1 MREMEGKKH
10 VKSLEVIVFFRTF
23 AAFFKKRKGNDMQI
37 NIDEFN
43 ALSDKRQE
51 MSEEIGA
58 LRSKLQRAEEE
69 ILMLKEVK
77 VEQDRI
83 VEELKQEL
91 EKKET
96 RIMELTDIIA
106 KSTQNVNVNVFA
118 VITDKNMFP
127 LAFEKFDRTF
137 HCLPEDLQVA
147 TAGVVMKSLPTEL
160 PPEARVKV
168 EAVTEIKR
176 LKSDPKVEM
185 NFGADSSAEI
195 HNY

>member
-1 MREMEGKKH
+1 
-10 VKSLEVIVFFRTF
+10 
-23 AAFFKKRKGNDMQI
+23 MQI

-43 ALSDKRQE
+43 ALIDKRLE
-51 MSEEIGA
+51 MSEEICA

-83 VEELKQEL
+83 VEELKLKL
-91 EKKET
+91 EQKEA

-127 LAFEKFDRTF
+127 LALEKFDRTF

-160 PPEARVKV
+160 PPGEAWL
-168 EAVTEIKR
+168 EICSK
-176 LKSDPKVEM
+176 
-185 NFGADSSAEI
+185 FADENNVPLREWIEEKPSFLFSKKFQ
-195 HNY
+195 

>member
-1 MREMEGKKH
+1 
-10 VKSLEVIVFFRTF
+10 
-23 AAFFKKRKGNDMQI
+23 MQI

-43 ALSDKRQE
+43 ALIDKRLE
-51 MSEEIGA
+51 MSEEICA

-69 ILMLKEVK
+69 ILMLKEDK

-91 EKKET
+91 EKKEA

-118 VITDKNMFP
+118 VITDKNMLP
-127 LAFEKFDRTF
+127 LALEKFDRTF
-137 HCLPEDLQVA
+137 HGLPEDLQVA

-160 PPEARVKV
+160 PPGEAWL
-168 EAVTEIKR
+168 EICSK
-176 LKSDPKVEM
+176 
-185 NFGADSSAEI
+185 FADENNVPLREWIEEKPSFLFSKKI
-195 HNY
+195 Q

>member
-1 MREMEGKKH
+1 
-10 VKSLEVIVFFRTF
+10 
-23 AAFFKKRKGNDMQI
+23 MQI

-91 EKKET
+91 KLKLEQKEA

-127 LAFEKFDRTF
+127 LALEKFDRTF
-137 HCLPEDLQVA
+137 HGLPEDLQVA

-160 PPEARVKV
+160 PPGEAWL
-168 EAVTEIKR
+168 EICCK
-176 LKSDPKVEM
+176 
-185 NFGADSSAEI
+185 FADENNVPLREWIEEKPSFLFSKKI
-195 HNY
+195 QRIISLIF

>member
-1 MREMEGKKH
+1 M
-10 VKSLEVIVFFRTF
+10 EVIVFFVSSQRF
-23 AAFFKKRKGNDMQI
+23 SIKRKGNDMQI

-91 EKKET
+91 KQKLEKKEA

-106 KSTQNVNVNVFA
+106 KSTQNVNVFA

-127 LAFEKFDRTF
+127 LALEKFDRTF
-137 HCLPEDLQVA
+137 YGLPEDLQVA

-160 PPEARVKV
+160 PPGEDRGQ
-168 EAVTEIKR
+168 VTV
-176 LKSDPKVEM
+176 LS
-185 NFGADSSAEI
+185 
-195 HNY
+195 

>member
-1 MREMEGKKH
+1 
-10 VKSLEVIVFFRTF
+10 
-23 AAFFKKRKGNDMQI
+23 MQI

-43 ALSDKRQE
+43 ALIDKRLE
-51 MSEEIGA
+51 MSEEICA

-91 EKKET
+91 EKKEA

-106 KSTQNVNVNVFA
+106 KSTQNVNVFA
-118 VITDKNMFP
+118 VITDKNMLP
-127 LAFEKFDRTF
+127 LALEKFDRTF

>member
-1 MREMEGKKH
+1 
-10 VKSLEVIVFFRTF
+10 
-23 AAFFKKRKGNDMQI
+23 MQI

-43 ALSDKRQE
+43 ALIDKRLE
-51 MSEEIGA
+51 MSEEICA

-91 EKKET
+91 KQKLEKKEA

-106 KSTQNVNVNVFA
+106 KSTQNVNVFA
-118 VITDKNMFP
+118 VITDKNMLP
-127 LAFEKFDRTF
+127 LALEKFDRTF
-137 HCLPEDLQVA
+137 HGLPEDLQVA

>member
-1 MREMEGKKH
+1 M
-10 VKSLEVIVFFRTF
+10 FFFVSSQRF
-23 AAFFKKRKGNDMQI
+23 SIKRKGNDMQI

-43 ALSDKRQE
+43 ALIDKRLE
-51 MSEEIGA
+51 MSEEICA

-83 VEELKQEL
+83 VEELKQKL
-91 EKKET
+91 EKKEA

-127 LAFEKFDRTF
+127 LALEKFDRTF
-137 HCLPEDLQVA
+137 HGLPEDLQVA

-160 PPEARVKV
+160 PPGEDRGQVTVPHKNIISNVTKNEEAGHGPV
-168 EAVTEIKR
+168 
-176 LKSDPKVEM
+176 PCP
-185 NFGADSSAEI
+185 SAET
-195 HNY
+195 

>member
-1 MREMEGKKH
+1 
-10 VKSLEVIVFFRTF
+10 
-23 AAFFKKRKGNDMQI
+23 MQI

-51 MSEEIGA
+51 MSEEICA

-91 EKKET
+91 KQKLEKKEA

-127 LAFEKFDRTF
+127 LALEKFDRTF
-137 HCLPEDLQVA
+137 HGLPEDLQLA

-160 PPEARVKV
+160 PPGEAWL
-168 EAVTEIKR
+168 EICCK
-176 LKSDPKVEM
+176 
-185 NFGADSSAEI
+185 FADENNVPLREWIEEKPSFLFSKKI
-195 HNY
+195 Q

>member
-1 MREMEGKKH
+1 
-10 VKSLEVIVFFRTF
+10 
-23 AAFFKKRKGNDMQI
+23 MQI

-43 ALSDKRQE
+43 ALIDKRLE
-51 MSEEIGA
+51 MSEEICA

-91 EKKET
+91 EKKEA

-106 KSTQNVNVNVFA
+106 KSTQNVNVFA

-127 LAFEKFDRTF
+127 LALEKFDRTF
-137 HCLPEDLQVA
+137 HGLPEDLQVA

>member
-1 MREMEGKKH
+1 
-10 VKSLEVIVFFRTF
+10 
-23 AAFFKKRKGNDMQI
+23 MQI

-43 ALSDKRQE
+43 ALSDKRQK

-69 ILMLKEVK
+69 ILKLKEVK

-91 EKKET
+91 KQKLEKKEA
-96 RIMELTDIIA
+96 RIMELTDISA
-106 KSTQNVNVNVFA
+106 KSTQNVNVFA

-127 LAFEKFDRTF
+127 LALEKFDRTF
-137 HCLPEDLQVA
+137 HGLPEDLQVA

-160 PPEARVKV
+160 PPGEDRGQ
-168 EAVTEIKR
+168 VTV
-176 LKSDPKVEM
+176 LS
-185 NFGADSSAEI
+185 
-195 HNY
+195 

>member
-1 MREMEGKKH
+1 
-10 VKSLEVIVFFRTF
+10 
-23 AAFFKKRKGNDMQI
+23 MQI

-91 EKKET
+91 KQKLEKKEA

-106 KSTQNVNVNVFA
+106 KSTQNVNVFA
-118 VITDKNMFP
+118 VITDKNMLP
-127 LAFEKFDRTF
+127 LALEKFDRTF
-137 HCLPEDLQVA
+137 HGLPEDLQVA

-160 PPEARVKV
+160 PPGEDRGQVMK
-168 EAVTEIKR
+168 
-176 LKSDPKVEM
+176 
-185 NFGADSSAEI
+185 
-195 HNY
+195 

>member
-1 MREMEGKKH
+1 
-10 VKSLEVIVFFRTF
+10 
-23 AAFFKKRKGNDMQI
+23 MQI

-43 ALSDKRQE
+43 ALIDKRLE
-51 MSEEIGA
+51 MSEEICA

-69 ILMLKEVK
+69 ILKLKEVK

-83 VEELKQEL
+83 VEELKQKL
-91 EKKET
+91 EKKEA

-127 LAFEKFDRTF
+127 LALEKFDRTF
-137 HCLPEDLQVA
+137 HGLPEDLQVA

-160 PPEARVKV
+160 PPGEAWL
-168 EAVTEIKR
+168 EICCK
-176 LKSDPKVEM
+176 
-185 NFGADSSAEI
+185 FADENNVPLREWIEEKPSFLFSKKI
-195 HNY
+195 Q

>member
-1 MREMEGKKH
+1 MDEEKNN

-23 AAFFKKRKGNDMQI
+23 AAFFKKRKGIDMQI

-83 VEELKQEL
+83 VEELKQKL
-91 EKKET
+91 EKKES

-106 KSTQNVNVNVFA
+106 KSTQNVNVNIFA
-118 VITDKNMFP
+118 VITDQNMFP
-127 LAFEKFDRTF
+127 LAIEKFDKTF
-137 HCLPEDLQVA
+137 HGLPEDLQVA

-168 EAVTEIKR
+168 EAVTEIKKR
-176 LKSDPKVEM
+176 ESDPKVEM
-185 NFGADSSAEI
+185 NFGADSRAEI

>member
-1 MREMEGKKH
+1 
-10 VKSLEVIVFFRTF
+10 
-23 AAFFKKRKGNDMQI
+23 MQI

-69 ILMLKEVK
+69 ILKLKEVK

-83 VEELKQEL
+83 VEELKLKL
-91 EKKET
+91 EQKEA

-106 KSTQNVNVNVFA
+106 KLTQNVNVNVFA
-118 VITDKNMFP
+118 VITDKNMLP
-127 LAFEKFDRTF
+127 LALEKFDRTF
-137 HCLPEDLQVA
+137 HGLPEDLQLA

-160 PPEARVKV
+160 PPGEDRGH
-168 EAVTEIKR
+168 VTVPQEYSKI
-176 LKSDPKVEM
+176 
-185 NFGADSSAEI
+185 
-195 HNY
+195 

>member
-1 MREMEGKKH
+1 M
-10 VKSLEVIVFFRTF
+10 L
-23 AAFFKKRKGNDMQI
+23 I

-43 ALSDKRQE
+43 ALIDKRLE
-51 MSEEIGA
+51 MSEEICA

-91 EKKET
+91 KQKLEKKEA

-106 KSTQNVNVNVFA
+106 KSTQNVNVFA

-127 LAFEKFDRTF
+127 LALEKFDRTF
-137 HCLPEDLQVA
+137 HGLPEDLQLA

-160 PPEARVKV
+160 PPGEAWL
-168 EAVTEIKR
+168 EICSK
-176 LKSDPKVEM
+176 
-185 NFGADSSAEI
+185 FADE
-195 HNY
+195 NNVPLRE

>member
-1 MREMEGKKH
+1 
-10 VKSLEVIVFFRTF
+10 
-23 AAFFKKRKGNDMQI
+23 MQI

-43 ALSDKRQE
+43 ALIDKRLE
-51 MSEEIGA
+51 MSEEICA

-91 EKKET
+91 KQELEKKEA

-106 KSTQNVNVNVFA
+106 KSTQNVNVFA

-127 LAFEKFDRTF
+127 LALEKFDRTF
-137 HCLPEDLQVA
+137 HGLPEDLQLA

-160 PPEARVKV
+160 PPGEDRGQ
-168 EAVTEIKR
+168 VTV
-176 LKSDPKVEM
+176 LS
-185 NFGADSSAEI
+185 
-195 HNY
+195 

>member
-1 MREMEGKKH
+1 
-10 VKSLEVIVFFRTF
+10 
-23 AAFFKKRKGNDMQI
+23 MQI

-43 ALSDKRQE
+43 ALIDKRLE
-51 MSEEIGA
+51 MSEEICA

-91 EKKET
+91 KLKLEQKEA

-106 KSTQNVNVNVFA
+106 KSTQNVNVFA
-118 VITDKNMFP
+118 VITDKNMLP
-127 LAFEKFDRTF
+127 LALEKFDRTF
-137 HCLPEDLQVA
+137 HGLPEDLQLA

-160 PPEARVKV
+160 PPGEDRGQ
-168 EAVTEIKR
+168 VTVPQEYSKI
-176 LKSDPKVEM
+176 
-185 NFGADSSAEI
+185 
-195 HNY
+195 

>member
-1 MREMEGKKH
+1 M
-10 VKSLEVIVFFRTF
+10 FFFVSSQRF
-23 AAFFKKRKGNDMQI
+23 SIKRKVNDMQI

-91 EKKET
+91 KQKLEKKEA

-106 KSTQNVNVNVFA
+106 KSTQNVNVFA

-127 LAFEKFDRTF
+127 LALEKFDRTF
-137 HCLPEDLQVA
+137 HGLPEDLQLA

-160 PPEARVKV
+160 PPGEDRGQ
-168 EAVTEIKR
+168 VTV
-176 LKSDPKVEM
+176 P
-185 NFGADSSAEI
+185 
-195 HNY
+195 

>member
-1 MREMEGKKH
+1 
-10 VKSLEVIVFFRTF
+10 
-23 AAFFKKRKGNDMQI
+23 MQI

-43 ALSDKRQE
+43 ALIDKRLE
-51 MSEEIGA
+51 MSEEICA

-91 EKKET
+91 KQKLEKKEA

-106 KSTQNVNVNVFA
+106 KSTQNVNVFA

-127 LAFEKFDRTF
+127 LALEKFDRTF
-137 HCLPEDLQVA
+137 HGLPEDLQLA

-160 PPEARVKV
+160 PPGEDRGQ
-168 EAVTEIKR
+168 VTV
-176 LKSDPKVEM
+176 LS
-185 NFGADSSAEI
+185 
-195 HNY
+195 

>member
-1 MREMEGKKH
+1 
-10 VKSLEVIVFFRTF
+10 
-23 AAFFKKRKGNDMQI
+23 MQI

-43 ALSDKRQE
+43 ALIDKRLE
-51 MSEEIGA
+51 MSEEICA

-91 EKKET
+91 EKKEAL
-96 RIMELTDIIA
+96 IMELTDIIA
-106 KSTQNVNVNVFA
+106 KSTQNVNVFA
-118 VITDKNMFP
+118 VITDKNMLP
-127 LAFEKFDRTF
+127 LALEKFDRTF
-137 HCLPEDLQVA
+137 HGLPEDLQLA

-160 PPEARVKV
+160 PPEARVMV

>member
-1 MREMEGKKH
+1 MDEEKNN
-10 VKSLEVIVFFRTF
+10 VKSLEVIVFFVSSQRF
-23 AAFFKKRKGNDMQI
+23 SIKRKGNDMQI

-83 VEELKQEL
+83 VEELKQKL
-91 EKKET
+91 EKKEA

-127 LAFEKFDRTF
+127 LALEKFDRTF
-137 HCLPEDLQVA
+137 YGLPEDLQVA

-160 PPEARVKV
+160 PPGEDRGQ
-168 EAVTEIKR
+168 VTV
-176 LKSDPKVEM
+176 LS
-185 NFGADSSAEI
+185 
-195 HNY
+195 

>member
-1 MREMEGKKH
+1 
-10 VKSLEVIVFFRTF
+10 
-23 AAFFKKRKGNDMQI
+23 MQI

-91 EKKET
+91 KQKLEKKEA

-106 KSTQNVNVNVFA
+106 KSTQNVNVFA
-118 VITDKNMFP
+118 VITDKNMLP
-127 LAFEKFDRTF
+127 LALEKFDRTF
-137 HCLPEDLQVA
+137 HCLPEDLQLA

-160 PPEARVKV
+160 PPGEDRGQDTVPQ
-168 EAVTEIKR
+168 E
-176 LKSDPKVEM
+176 
-185 NFGADSSAEI
+185 
-195 HNY
+195 

>member
-1 MREMEGKKH
+1 M
-10 VKSLEVIVFFRTF
+10 EVIVFFRTF
-23 AAFFKKRKGNDMQI
+23 AAFFKKRKGIDMQI

-43 ALSDKRQE
+43 ALIDKRLE
-51 MSEEIGA
+51 MSEEICA

-91 EKKET
+91 KQELEKKEA

-106 KSTQNVNVNVFA
+106 KSTQNVNVFA
-118 VITDKNMFP
+118 VITDKNMLP
-127 LAFEKFDRTF
+127 LALEKFDRTF
-137 HCLPEDLQVA
+137 HGLPEDLQLA

>member
-1 MREMEGKKH
+1 
-10 VKSLEVIVFFRTF
+10 
-23 AAFFKKRKGNDMQI
+23 MQI

-43 ALSDKRQE
+43 ALIDKRLE
-51 MSEEIGA
+51 MSEEICA

-83 VEELKQEL
+83 VEELKLKL
-91 EKKET
+91 EKKEA

-127 LAFEKFDRTF
+127 LALEKFDRTF
-137 HCLPEDLQVA
+137 HGLPEDLQVA

-185 NFGADSSAEI
+185 NFGADSRAEI

>member
-1 MREMEGKKH
+1 
-10 VKSLEVIVFFRTF
+10 
-23 AAFFKKRKGNDMQI
+23 MQI

-43 ALSDKRQE
+43 ALIDKRLE
-51 MSEEIGA
+51 MSEEICA

-83 VEELKQEL
+83 VEELKLKL
-91 EKKET
+91 EQKEA

-127 LAFEKFDRTF
+127 LALEKFDRTF
-137 HCLPEDLQVA
+137 HGLPEDLQVA

-160 PPEARVKV
+160 PPGEAWL
-168 EAVTEIKR
+168 EICSK
-176 LKSDPKVEM
+176 
-185 NFGADSSAEI
+185 FADENNVPLREWIEEKPSFLFSKKI
-195 HNY
+195 Q

>member
-1 MREMEGKKH
+1 
-10 VKSLEVIVFFRTF
+10 
-23 AAFFKKRKGNDMQI
+23 MQI

-43 ALSDKRQE
+43 ALIDKRLE
-51 MSEEIGA
+51 MSEEICA

-69 ILMLKEVK
+69 ILKLKEVK

-118 VITDKNMFP
+118 VITDKNM
-127 LAFEKFDRTF
+127 LALALEKFDRTF
-137 HCLPEDLQVA
+137 HGLPEDLQLA

-160 PPEARVKV
+160 PPGEAWL
-168 EAVTEIKR
+168 EICCK
-176 LKSDPKVEM
+176 
-185 NFGADSSAEI
+185 FADENNVPLMEWIEEKPSFLFSKKI
-195 HNY
+195 Q

>member
-1 MREMEGKKH
+1 
-10 VKSLEVIVFFRTF
+10 
-23 AAFFKKRKGNDMQI
+23 MQI

-91 EKKET
+91 KQELEKKEA

-137 HCLPEDLQVA
+137 HGLPEDLQAA

-160 PPEARVKV
+160 PPGEDRGH
-168 EAVTEIKR
+168 VTVPQEKGKNG
-176 LKSDPKVEM
+176 LT
-185 NFGADSSAEI
+185 
-195 HNY
+195 

>member
-1 MREMEGKKH
+1 
-10 VKSLEVIVFFRTF
+10 
-23 AAFFKKRKGNDMQI
+23 MQI

-43 ALSDKRQE
+43 ALIDKRLE

-83 VEELKQEL
+83 VEELKLKL
-91 EKKET
+91 EKKEA

-118 VITDKNMFP
+118 VITDKNMLP
-127 LAFEKFDRTF
+127 LALEKFDRTF
-137 HCLPEDLQVA
+137 HGLPEDLQVA

-160 PPEARVKV
+160 PPGEDRGQ
-168 EAVTEIKR
+168 VTV
-176 LKSDPKVEM
+176 LS
-185 NFGADSSAEI
+185 
-195 HNY
+195 

>member
-1 MREMEGKKH
+1 
-10 VKSLEVIVFFRTF
+10 
-23 AAFFKKRKGNDMQI
+23 MQI
-37 NIDEFN
+37 NIEEFN
-43 ALSDKRQE
+43 ALSDKMQE

-69 ILMLKEVK
+69 NLMLKEVK

-91 EKKET
+91 KQKLEKKEA

-106 KSTQNVNVNVFA
+106 KSTQNVNVFA
-118 VITDKNMFP
+118 VITDKNMLP
-127 LAFEKFDRTF
+127 LALEKFDRTF
-137 HCLPEDLQVA
+137 HGLPEDLQVA

>member
-1 MREMEGKKH
+1 
-10 VKSLEVIVFFRTF
+10 
-23 AAFFKKRKGNDMQI
+23 MQI

-91 EKKET
+91 KLKLEQKEA

-106 KSTQNVNVNVFA
+106 KSTQNVNVFA

-127 LAFEKFDRTF
+127 LALEKFDRTF
-137 HCLPEDLQVA
+137 HGLPEDLQVA

-160 PPEARVKV
+160 PPGEDRGQ
-168 EAVTEIKR
+168 VTV
-176 LKSDPKVEM
+176 LS
-185 NFGADSSAEI
+185 
-195 HNY
+195 

>member
-1 MREMEGKKH
+1 
-10 VKSLEVIVFFRTF
+10 
-23 AAFFKKRKGNDMQI
+23 MQI

-43 ALSDKRQE
+43 ALIDKRLE
-51 MSEEIGA
+51 MSEEICA

-118 VITDKNMFP
+118 VITDKNMLP
-127 LAFEKFDRTF
+127 LALEKFDRTF
-137 HCLPEDLQVA
+137 HGLPEDLQLA

-160 PPEARVKV
+160 PPGEDRGHVTVPHKNIISNVTKNEEAGHGPV
-168 EAVTEIKR
+168 
-176 LKSDPKVEM
+176 PCP
-185 NFGADSSAEI
+185 SAET
-195 HNY
+195 

>member
-1 MREMEGKKH
+1 
-10 VKSLEVIVFFRTF
+10 
-23 AAFFKKRKGNDMQI
+23 MQI

-91 EKKET
+91 KQKLEKKEA

-106 KSTQNVNVNVFA
+106 KSTQNVNVFA
-118 VITDKNMFP
+118 VVTDKNMLP
-127 LAFEKFDRTF
+127 LALEKFARTF
-137 HCLPEDLQVA
+137 HGLPEDLQVA

-160 PPEARVKV
+160 PPGEDRGQ
-168 EAVTEIKR
+168 VTV
-176 LKSDPKVEM
+176 LS
-185 NFGADSSAEI
+185 
-195 HNY
+195 

>member
-1 MREMEGKKH
+1 
-10 VKSLEVIVFFRTF
+10 
-23 AAFFKKRKGNDMQI
+23 MQI

-43 ALSDKRQE
+43 ALIDKRLE
-51 MSEEIGA
+51 MSEEICA

-83 VEELKQEL
+83 VEEMKLKL
-91 EKKET
+91 EKKEA

-127 LAFEKFDRTF
+127 LALEKFDRTF
-137 HCLPEDLQVA
+137 HGLPEDLQVA

-160 PPEARVKV
+160 PPGEAWL
-168 EAVTEIKR
+168 EICCK
-176 LKSDPKVEM
+176 
-185 NFGADSSAEI
+185 FADENNVPLREWIEES
-195 HNY
+195 HRQVP

>member
-1 MREMEGKKH
+1 
-10 VKSLEVIVFFRTF
+10 
-23 AAFFKKRKGNDMQI
+23 MQI

-43 ALSDKRQE
+43 ALIDKRLE
-51 MSEEIGA
+51 MSEEICA

-91 EKKET
+91 EKKEA

-106 KSTQNVNVNVFA
+106 KLTQNVNVNVFA
-118 VITDKNMFP
+118 VITDKNMLP
-127 LAFEKFDRTF
+127 LALEKFDRTF
-137 HCLPEDLQVA
+137 HGLPEDLQVA

-160 PPEARVKV
+160 PPGEDRGQ
-168 EAVTEIKR
+168 VTVPQE
-176 LKSDPKVEM
+176 
-185 NFGADSSAEI
+185 
-195 HNY
+195 

>member
-1 MREMEGKKH
+1 
-10 VKSLEVIVFFRTF
+10 
-23 AAFFKKRKGNDMQI
+23 MQI

-43 ALSDKRQE
+43 ALIDKRQE

-69 ILMLKEVK
+69 ILKLKEVK

-91 EKKET
+91 KQKLEKKEA

-127 LAFEKFDRTF
+127 LALEKFDRTF
-137 HCLPEDLQVA
+137 HGLPEDLQVA

-160 PPEARVKV
+160 PPGEAWL
-168 EAVTEIKR
+168 EICSK
-176 LKSDPKVEM
+176 
-185 NFGADSSAEI
+185 FADENNVPLREWIEEKPSFLFSKKFQ
-195 HNY
+195 

>member
-1 MREMEGKKH
+1 
-10 VKSLEVIVFFRTF
+10 
-23 AAFFKKRKGNDMQI
+23 MQI

-43 ALSDKRQE
+43 ALIDKRLE
-51 MSEEIGA
+51 MSEEICA

-83 VEELKQEL
+83 VEELKLKL
-91 EKKET
+91 EKKEA

-118 VITDKNMFP
+118 VITDKNMLP
-127 LAFEKFDRTF
+127 LALEKFDRTF
-137 HCLPEDLQVA
+137 HGLPEDLQVA